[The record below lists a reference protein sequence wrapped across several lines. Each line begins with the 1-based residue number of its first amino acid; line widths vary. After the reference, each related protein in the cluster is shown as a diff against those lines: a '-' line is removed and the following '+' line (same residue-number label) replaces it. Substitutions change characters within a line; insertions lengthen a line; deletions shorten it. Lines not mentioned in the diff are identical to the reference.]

1 MKKVKRPTLMRF
13 TLLKPVLEALNSHGG
28 TGSTAEINEIVAKSG
43 VLTPE
48 EVERPYRNSGK
59 TEFSYEI
66 AWTRTYLKLYGAITQ
81 EQRGIWTLTE
91 TGRNV
96 SFEDIENIPNVVHA
110 RKRTENPVQSH
121 QSTNGELV
129 SDIQL
134 NNSVN
139 PETEW
144 KDQLLNQLLSI
155 EPSAF
160 ERLCQRLLY
169 AAGFER
175 VVVTGRTGDGGID
188 GEGWMRLGLVTQP
201 IVFQSKRYK
210 GSVGSEA
217 VRGFRGAMHQRTDRG
232 LLITTGY
239 YTQAAIEEARR
250 VGIDLIDGDALCE
263 FLREFKLGISTATM
277 IDEAFFKTV

>member
-1 MKKVKRPTLMRF
+1 MRF
-13 TLLKPVLEALNSHGG
+13 TLLKPVLDALDAHGG
-28 TGSTAEINEIVAKSG
+28 TGSTAEINEIVAKAG

-48 EVERPYRNSGK
+48 EIERPYRNSGK

-66 AWTRTYLKLYGAITQ
+66 AWTRTYLKLFGAITQ

-96 SFEDIENIPNVVHA
+96 TSEEIENIPNVVHA
-110 RKRTENPVQSH
+110 RKRTENPVNSH
-121 QSTNGELV
+121 KNANGELV

-134 NNSVN
+134 NSSVN

-144 KDQLLNQLLSI
+144 KDQLLNQLLAI

-263 FLREFKLGISTATM
+263 FLRDYKLGISTATM

>member
-1 MKKVKRPTLMRF
+1 MTKENRPPLMRF
-13 TLLKPVLEALNSHGG
+13 RLLQPVLEALKAHGG
-28 TGSTAEINEIVAKSG
+28 TGSSVEINELIAKSNT
-43 VLTPE
+43 LTPE
-48 EVERPYRNSGK
+48 ELERPYRSTGK
-59 TEFSYEI
+59 TEFAYEV
-66 AWTRTYLKLYGAITQ
+66 AWTRTYLKLFGAIIQ

-91 TGRNV
+91 VGRNLTPAEIAGV
-96 SFEDIENIPNVVHA
+96 PNAVHA
-110 RKRTENPVQSH
+110 RKRSE
-121 QSTNGELV
+121 STQGELAGQI
-129 SDIQL
+129 SDL
-134 NNSVN
+134 NEVASI
-139 PETEW
+139 PEGVIPESDW
-144 KDQLLNQLLSI
+144 KEKLLARLLSL
-155 EPSAF
+155 EPAAF

-239 YTQAAIEEARR
+239 YTAAAIEEARR

-263 FLREFKLGISTATM
+263 FLRDYKLGISTATI
-277 IDEAFFKTV
+277 IDDAFFSGV

>member
-1 MKKVKRPTLMRF
+1 M
-13 TLLKPVLEALNSHGG
+13 
-28 TGSTAEINEIVAKSG
+28 
-43 VLTPE
+43 
-48 EVERPYRNSGK
+48 
-59 TEFSYEI
+59 
-66 AWTRTYLKLYGAITQ
+66 
-81 EQRGIWTLTE
+81 
-91 TGRNV
+91 
-96 SFEDIENIPNVVHA
+96 
-110 RKRTENPVQSH
+110 
-121 QSTNGELV
+121 
-129 SDIQL
+129 
-134 NNSVN
+134 N

-188 GEGWMRLGLVTQP
+188 GEGWMILGLVTQP

-263 FLREFKLGISTATM
+263 FLREFNLGISTATM